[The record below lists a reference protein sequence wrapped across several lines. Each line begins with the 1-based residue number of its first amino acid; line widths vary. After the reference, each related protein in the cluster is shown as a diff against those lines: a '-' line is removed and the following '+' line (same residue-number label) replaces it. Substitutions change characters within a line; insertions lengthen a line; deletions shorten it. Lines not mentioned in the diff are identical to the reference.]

1 MKMFLN
7 FNGVW
12 KSGTY
17 ATVPAEIYD
26 EMEIILPE
34 GFKEVYDE
42 GRKQSY

>member
-17 ATVPAEIYD
+17 ATVPAEIY
-26 EMEIILPE
+26 EEVEI
-34 GFKEVYDE
+34 VYAFGYD
-42 GRKQSY
+42 K